1 MSKQEKEA
9 AELKKE
15 LEERRAELAMLAKKN
30 QIKAKAKAT
39 KVEKSKSKSKS
50 KPKAKATKVEKPKAK
65 AKATKVEKPKPKAKA
80 KAKAKATK
88 VEKPKAK
95 PKAKATKVEKP
106 KAKGKAKATK
116 VEKPKAKGKAK
127 ATKVEEEPEIP
138 KTMEEEFEDQYSDE
152 ELRNFRIEKKDMEQ
166 LTNKVCE
173 ILATYTDNGML
184 QSELWKKLKLSTR
197 DGSRLSLRLER
208 RGMITREK
216 ILQSGRWTYKLIIEQ
231 MPISLESIQNSPC
244 LTCPVEQKCDIDNVY
259 PEPSPRHC
267 ELIKEWVV
275 IESKKKK

>member
-1 MSKQEKEA
+1 M
-9 AELKKE
+9 
-15 LEERRAELAMLAKKN
+15 
-30 QIKAKAKAT
+30 
-39 KVEKSKSKSKS
+39 
-50 KPKAKATKVEKPKAK
+50 EKPKAK
-65 AKATKVEKPKPKAKA
+65 S
-80 KAKAKATK
+80 
-88 VEKPKAK
+88 
-95 PKAKATKVEKP
+95 
-106 KAKGKAKATK
+106 
-116 VEKPKAKGKAK
+116 K

-231 MPISLESIQNSPC
+231 MPISLESIQNAPC
-244 LTCPVEQKCDIDNVY
+244 LTCPVEQKCNIDNVH

-275 IESKKKK
+275 IEFKKKK

>member
-65 AKATKVEKPKPKAKA
+65 AKATKVEKPK
-80 KAKAKATK
+80 
-88 VEKPKAK
+88 
-95 PKAKATKVEKP
+95 
-106 KAKGKAKATK
+106 AKGKAKAI
-116 VEKPKAKGKAK
+116 
-127 ATKVEEEPEIP
+127 KVEEEPEIP

-231 MPISLESIQNSPC
+231 MPISLESIQNAPC
-244 LTCPVEQKCDIDNVY
+244 LTCPVEQKCNIDNVY

>member
-39 KVEKSKSKSKS
+39 KVEKSKSKS
-50 KPKAKATKVEKPKAK
+50 
-65 AKATKVEKPKPKAKA
+65 
-80 KAKAKATK
+80 
-88 VEKPKAK
+88 
-95 PKAKATKVEKP
+95 
-106 KAKGKAKATK
+106 
-116 VEKPKAKGKAK
+116 K